1 MFNQEKILIAAG
13 DLLKLINGEEVE
25 TIEKTI
31 TVKFPISIINFIQT
45 IAEQVGIKDQIDTM
59 LGTMVSKGLLT
70 SLQEFLPMNIEEK
83 INNNEEKQEITID
96 PETTEAFGVLSKT
109 LEGLNEKLSKLEGM
123 VGNIET
129 ISNTVGESTKNIK

>member
-45 IAEQVGIKDQIDTM
+45 IAEQVGIEDQIDTM